1 MSKSGGS
8 KVVEVEAPQSAVNQ
22 LMGLYVIVA
31 FLLALSWLLGNMS
44 FSFLWIFGIIFGL
57 FIVWKTRL
65 REILERTLDWHKEY
79 HNRKRALRQEET
91 AEWLNFIINRWW
103 VFSSVSIEDVV
114 RRRINDRLHSVK
126 PTFIGNLEL
135 TGFTFGDITPCI
147 RNIKAFECT
156 DGVRGFKPAS
166 WSDVTH
172 PPAGL
177 DKMSTFQIVLEADIA
192 SRCEDF
198 RMVFRARAG
207 GERIGLSF
215 DTAVEEL
222 RIKGR
227 LQIVLHMSMEV
238 PFPHITKATVSF
250 SEEPEVWFNVT
261 VLKALQLMEVPLL
274 KSWIHIN
281 VMEGITKAL
290 VDPGKIDI
298 HIATVGPVNAQQ
310 FVPQN
315 KLAQGVLTLQL
326 KGTPSV
332 NADEDVHYT
341 RLRVGKCKRQS
352 AEVLA
357 TQAWEDCC
365 SFFIYD
371 ITNEKLNIKHKC
383 KRLLSTVTLE
393 QHDLKLSSFP
403 FNLEKQINDEI
414 ENKDGSKLSLMMD
427 YSPLPHINLVEEEP
441 VCVLQ
446 RSGVLYVCV
455 HSASNV
461 IAMDKSGSSDPYC
474 VVFCDRRRVLTTPY
488 ILQNRNPSWQS
499 QTEFF
504 VRDFSQCQLSFYVF
518 DWDGT
523 NTIDDDF
530 LGSAMYAMSEKEPCV
545 LNKAL
550 VLGYNKQDEGH
561 VTDMSLG
568 QIYVSLIFRPVPSV
582 ERSERYR
589 LTSTDSMNNNNNE
602 FLYVEDMVS
611 PGTLSIIDHVQRA
624 NGNDEQAG
632 SRRRSKYS
640 SLSSHD
646 KDFMKDRVFVDLCI
660 LQAKDLIPMD
670 RNGYSDPFCVV
681 KMGDTKLFST
691 SVKKKSLNPKWNES
705 VTLQVTEDSGKLDI
719 ELYDQDL
726 MFNDFLGKISLT
738 LDQLKEISLKGSSD
752 WFQLQHVK
760 SGQLQITCT
769 VTAPDTLKKEA
780 GKSVRSSKE
789 INIVRDQSKASPSR
803 ALSSD
808 SDVFITPANTQV
820 TKSAPPESLKNHNQP
835 TRQNNLGVNN
845 NSPNTSTPLKD
856 SPIPTSPLKESPV
869 PPVLRRSASDVN
881 VGRRPSQT
889 NSMNSFAA
897 FQDLDTSG
905 ESTVGQ
911 SKYHIVSDSSE
922 NMNLYSASDSKNNS
936 AVSPSSDIVALSPNG
951 FADRMFNVT
960 GKVMSVQGLKFSE
973 GTIYCKVRVI
983 SPNKHRLRQIFG
995 SRVIAKSPMIKATQP
1010 TLNLPID
1017 VDRGMGVSGETL
1029 LKFDIKREGKEH
1041 LATKAFTLRSLFS
1054 GPCVKRCLSQNM
1066 GARHFVETHFVE
1078 QTNGRKDIMPN
1089 GHYAECDN

>member
-1 MSKSGGS
+1 MPNKSESQVIG
-8 KVVEVEAPQSAVNQ
+8 VVAPKSAVNQ
-22 LMGLYVIVA
+22 LMGLYIIVA
-31 FLLALSWLLGNMS
+31 FLLALSWFLGSMS
-44 FSFLWIFGIIFGL
+44 CSFLWIFGIIFGL
-57 FIVWKTRL
+57 FIVWRTRL
-65 REILERTLDWHKEY
+65 QEILERTLDWHKEH

-126 PTFIGNLEL
+126 PTFIGHLQL
-135 TGFTFGDITPCI
+135 VGFTFGDITPCI
-147 RNIKAFECT
+147 RNVKVFECA
-156 DGVRGFKPAS
+156 DGVQGFKPAS
-166 WSDVTH
+166 WSSVTQ

-177 DKMSTFQIVLEADIA
+177 DKMSSFQIVLEADIA

-207 GERIGLSF
+207 GERVGLSF

-222 RIKGR
+222 RIKGK
-227 LQIVLHMSMEV
+227 LQLMLHMTMEV

-261 VLKALQLMEVPLL
+261 VLNALQLMEVPLI

-281 VMEGITKAL
+281 VMEGISKAL

-298 HIATVGPVNAQQ
+298 PIASVGPVNAQQ
-310 FVPQN
+310 YISHN

-326 KGTPSV
+326 KGTPSET
-332 NADEDVHYT
+332 ADEDIHYT
-341 RLRVGKCKRQS
+341 RLRIGKCKRQS
-352 AEVLA
+352 GEVLA

-371 ITNEKLNIKHKC
+371 LSTEKLNIKHKC
-383 KRLLSTVTLE
+383 KRLLNTVTLE

-403 FNLEKQINDEI
+403 FNLEKQINQEV
-414 ENKDGSKLSLMMD
+414 ENIDGSKLSLTLT
-427 YSPLPHINLVEEEP
+427 YSPLPPINLEEEEP

-523 NTIDDDF
+523 NTINDDF
-530 LGSAMYAMSEKEPCV
+530 LGSAMHAMSEREPCV

-550 VLGYNKQDEGH
+550 VLGYNKRGEGH
-561 VTDMSLG
+561 VTDVSLG
-568 QIYVSLIFRPVPSV
+568 QIYVSIIFRPVPSV
-582 ERSERYR
+582 EKSERYR

-611 PGTLSIIDHVQRA
+611 PGTRSVIEHVQNVNSIHMQA
-624 NGNDEQAG
+624 AG
-632 SRRRSKYS
+632 SRKQIKYPSTS
-640 SLSSHD
+640 SRE
-646 KDFMKDRVFVDLCI
+646 FMKDRVFVDLCI
-660 LQAKDLIPMD
+660 LQARDLIPKD
-670 RNGYSDPFCVV
+670 RNVFREYDTRQFMLVV
-681 KMGDTKLFST
+681 NVHSRFLKLFFCF
-691 SVKKKSLNPKWNES
+691 V
-705 VTLQVTEDSGKLDI
+705 Q
-719 ELYDQDL
+719 ELYDKDI
-726 MFNDFLGKISLT
+726 MFNDFLGRINLS
-738 LDQLKEISLKGSSD
+738 LDQLKEISLKGTSD
-752 WFQLQHVK
+752 WFSLQHVK
-760 SGQLQITCT
+760 SGQLQITCK
-769 VTAPDTLKKEA
+769 VTAPETVKKG
-780 GKSVRSSKE
+780 GKSVSSRKE
-789 INIVRDQSKASPSR
+789 SNKDQSKSSPVR
-803 ALSSD
+803 ATSIE

-820 TKSAPPESLKNHNQP
+820 LKGAPPLK
-835 TRQNNLGVNN
+835 TVNN
-845 NSPNTSTPLKD
+845 NNNSQPTNRNHLDVNYNNPETSTPIKD
-856 SPIPTSPLKESPV
+856 SPLPSSALNESPV
-869 PPVLRRSASDVN
+869 PVTLRRSASDVN

-897 FQDLDTSG
+897 FQDFDTTVSQLDMKNFYT
-905 ESTVGQ
+905 
-911 SKYHIVSDSSE
+911 VSDSSE
-922 NMNLYSASDSKNNS
+922 NIDVLSQNNS
-936 AVSPSSDIVALSPNG
+936 ADSSSSDGL
-951 FADRMFNVT
+951 ADRMFNVT
-960 GKVMSVQGLKFSE
+960 GKVLSVQGLKFNE
-973 GTIYCKVRVI
+973 GTIYCKVRAI
-983 SPNKHRLRQIFG
+983 SPNKRRLRQIFG
-995 SRVIAKSPMIKATQP
+995 SRVIAKSPMIKASQP
-1010 TLNLPID
+1010 TFNLPID
-1017 VDRGMGVSGETL
+1017 VDRGIGVSGETL

-1054 GPCVKRCLSQNM
+1054 GPGGEADKIQKVLPLENNLQVEIYLQHTPPESNTFLRRRHGGRSLGFSRS
-1066 GARHFVETHFVE
+1066 ARKTVV
-1078 QTNGRKDIMPN
+1078 
-1089 GHYAECDN
+1089 